1 MKTICMCSSHRR
13 TLRNIFL
20 GRFEESHD
28 PKATLFTF
36 DGAMVA
42 QKRKR
47 EEYESDVVS
56 FLRRGE
62 TSILAAVA
70 MKLPDVF
77 AAEILPKLGLFE
89 TLNLAQVSKSYNDAV
104 WSVEGVRSMDA
115 KIEAY
120 AEKTGQVFA
129 PSIHCAAMYGN
140 LPAVRAHL
148 ESGEDV
154 NKRQP
159 KRGQTALHFAA
170 YKAKPATLKVLI
182 EAGADV
188 NAQSIKG
195 ATPLSFAAQ
204 EDNTIIV
211 MELIKAGADVNLAR
225 HDGVTPLHLAAF
237 MGHEGCAAVLIHAG
251 ADVHRRTDTGNTPI
265 KLAIDNKHGKIVKM
279 LIDLVETTWS
289 ARRLRIFS

>member
-1 MKTICMCSSHRR
+1 
-13 TLRNIFL
+13 
-20 GRFEESHD
+20 
-28 PKATLFTF
+28 
-36 DGAMVA
+36 MVA

-56 FLRRGE
+56 FLQRGSV
-62 TSILAAVA
+62 SILEAVA

-77 AAEILPKLGLFE
+77 AAEILPKLGVLD

-104 WSVEGVRSMDA
+104 WSVEGVRCMDA

-120 AEKTGQVFA
+120 LKENGHVFTTI
-129 PSIHCAAMYGN
+129 PSMHWAASYDN

-154 NKRQP
+154 NKREP

-170 YKAKPATLKVLI
+170 YNDKPVTLKALI

-188 NAQSIKG
+188 NAQGSNKG
-195 ATPLSFAAQ
+195 GSTSLSFATQAG
-204 EDNTIIV
+204 NTMIV

-225 HDGVTPLHLAAF
+225 DDGTTPLHRAAQH
-237 MGHEGCAAVLIHAG
+237 GHEGCAAVLIHAG
-251 ADVHRRTDTGNTPI
+251 ADIHRRTEMGTTPI
-265 KLAIDNKHGKIVKM
+265 KLAIDNEHEKIAK
-279 LIDLVETTWS
+279 LLRQLG
-289 ARRLRIFS
+289 ARDD

>member
-1 MKTICMCSSHRR
+1 MCSSHRR

-36 DGAMVA
+36 DGTMVA

-47 EEYESDVVS
+47 EEYESDIAGL
-56 FLRRGE
+56 LRRGE

-77 AAEILPKLGLFE
+77 AAEILPKLDLLD

-104 WSVEGVRSMDA
+104 WSVEGVRCMDA
-115 KIEAY
+115 KMEVHLKKIG
-120 AEKTGQVFA
+120 KIFI
-129 PSIHCAAMYGN
+129 PSMHWAASYDN
-140 LPAVRAHL
+140 LPAVRALL

-159 KRGQTALHFAA
+159 KRGLTALHFAA
-170 YKAKPATLKVLI
+170 YNDEPVTLKALI

-188 NAQSIKG
+188 NAQSIEG
-195 ATPLSFAAQ
+195 ITSLSFAA
-204 EDNTIIV
+204 EKNHPMIV
-211 MELIKAGADVNLAR
+211 MELIKAGVDVNLAR
-225 HDGVTPLHLAAF
+225 HDGVTPLHLAVQN
-237 MGHEGCAAVLIHAG
+237 GHEGCAAMLIQAG
-251 ADVHRRTDTGNTPI
+251 ADIHRRTNTGTTPI
-265 KLAIDNKHGKIVKM
+265 RLAINNKHKKIVK
-279 LIDLVETTWS
+279 LLRNLG
-289 ARRLRIFS
+289 ARDD